1 MKKSWKVALLLV
13 SLIIVSIIY
22 YRVTFEAGV
31 RTWEASILAT
41 IITLLALG
49 LLLLGYKGVIRR
61 FGKGTIDKTDYVQL
75 YDLERGDITGEI
87 EFYYTTETPKHITFT
102 IQSMKMEVLHTLV
115 DGECS
120 KGGNIVRF
128 DTRKLEEGHYFY
140 GVQTENQKAIKRFR
154 VVHDKVAVAE

>member
-1 MKKSWKVALLLV
+1 MRKLWKVALLLI

-22 YRVTFEAGV
+22 YRVTFTTGV
-31 RTWEASILAT
+31 RTWEATILAT
-41 IITLLALG
+41 IITMLALG
-49 LLLLGYKGVIRR
+49 LLILGYKNVIRR

-75 YDLERGDITGEI
+75 FDLERGEITGEI
-87 EFYYTTETPKHITFT
+87 EFYFTTETPKHITFT
-102 IQSMKMEVLHTLV
+102 IQSPKMEVLHTLV
-115 DGECS
+115 DGECT

-128 DTRKLEEGHYFY
+128 DTKQLQEGLYFY